1 MATLTY
7 AAFLL
12 LYILAFTSAQTSSAT
27 QACLVLA
34 NLHVAYMPKVEYSCE
49 NSMVPGNS
57 PGNDVPTLMLTGSGT
72 SQSPLF

>member
-1 MATLTY
+1 MYCLT
-7 AAFLL
+7 
-12 LYILAFTSAQTSSAT
+12 TSCSTISQ
-27 QACLVLA
+27 QVLA